1 MKITLSTYS
10 FFGKLVISND
20 DFLGH
25 TGKGCLAKA
34 DTGKNVFL
42 KQIQVRGY
50 FDIANTW
57 KDHTW
62 MDL

>member
-50 FDIANTW
+50 FDIANI
-57 KDHTW
+57 
-62 MDL
+62 